1 MMDSSAGVSLE
12 AMLVAMAAFSL
23 ISPPGSTEAAAVAV
37 VVAFVEVE
45 VAVVADAL
53 EEASAP
59 LLNHEETCEKGL
71 TDPPLAVVFTDAPD
85 PCLL

>member
-1 MMDSSAGVSLE
+1 MMDSSAGVSLD
-12 AMLVAMAAFSL
+12 AMLVAMAALSL
-23 ISPPGSTEAAAVAV
+23 ISPPGSTEVVAVAV
-37 VVAFVEVE
+37 MVALVEVD
-45 VAVVADAL
+45 VAVVADAV

-71 TDPPLAVVFTDAPD
+71 TDPPLAVVFTDVPD